1 MASSDISGAFP
12 YHYFTVDGKSIV
24 SKTSEDNSSIIV
36 CIMTLSDEKR
46 KALRGELFLA
56 FVPELLAERHR
67 CSNACRRLNDAGDVS
82 RRRLVEL
89 WRE

>member
-1 MASSDISGAFP
+1 MVLA
-12 YHYFTVDGKSIV
+12 
-24 SKTSEDNSSIIV
+24 
-36 CIMTLSDEKR
+36 DEKQ

-56 FVPELLAERHR
+56 FVPELIAERRR
-67 CSNACRRLNDAGDVS
+67 CSNACQRLNDAGDVS